1 MAEKMYCFN
10 CDKKVIPKKEL
21 VKNNYT
27 INDEN
32 FSVLENEYKCP
43 NCGMKLISEKLDE
56 SLENIYASYLKL
68 NDLKLED
75 FKNIRKS
82 INLSQDLFA
91 KALGWSKKTITRYEN
106 GQSYP
111 QKEYLEV
118 YKKLKSNKNEIIN
131 ILNSNRIKLGEE
143 YYNILDKIKA
153 SIDVKTINTFLFM
166 LENNPLYETQIMKNL
181 FAIDFYSQKENG
193 HPVTKLKYAKAPYG
207 PIIDNRGNILNFLL
221 QNNYLKIVYNND
233 DKLKFIAVQK
243 YDKNLFNNN
252 EIKVMKYIK
261 EKFKN
266 KTSQELSDW
275 SHNFEGWKKTKNG
288 QIIDYN
294 YSKFLDL
301 EKGFK

>member
-10 CDKKVIPKKEL
+10 CDKKVIPKQES

-27 INDEN
+27 INDEK
-32 FSVLENEYKCP
+32 FSVLETVYKCSD
-43 NCGMKLISEKLDE
+43 CGMELISEKLNE

-68 NDLKLED
+68 NGLKQED

-118 YKKLKSNKNEIIN
+118 YKKLKSNKDGIIN

-143 YYNILDKIKA
+143 YYNILNKIK
-153 SIDVKTINTFLFM
+153 SSLDVKTINTVLFM
-166 LENNPLYETQIMKNL
+166 LENNPLYETQVMKNL

-193 HPVTKLKYAKAPYG
+193 HPITTLKYAKAPYG
-207 PIIDNRGNILNFLL
+207 PIIDNEKNILNFLL
-221 QNNYLKIVYNND
+221 QNNYLKIIYYND
-233 DKLKFIAVQK
+233 DLIKFTTAKL
-243 YDKNLFNNN
+243 YDKNLFTKEEL
-252 EIKVMKYIK
+252 EIMTYIK
-261 EKFKN
+261 NKLKN
-266 KTSQELSDW
+266 KTSKELSDW
-275 SHNFEGWKKTKNG
+275 SHNFAGWKKTKNG
-288 QIIDYN
+288 QIIDYS
-294 YSKFLDL
+294 YAKFLDL